1 MTSQA
6 SAQAAGNT
14 WPRLINALINGTDL
28 TAGNTEWAMNSI
40 MSGEATPAQVAGFL
54 VALRSKG
61 ETVDE
66 LVGLV
71 EAMIAN
77 ASPIEI
83 AGQKLDIV
91 GTGGDQQ
98 NTVNIS
104 TMAALIA
111 AGAGAKVVKHG
122 NRAASST
129 SGSAD
134 VLEALGVRLDL
145 PIPRVALNAEEAG
158 ITFCFAQV
166 FHPSMRHAAV
176 ARRELGVPTA
186 FNFLGP
192 MINPAHVQASAVG
205 VANERMAPLVA
216 GVLAKRGSRGL
227 VFRGNDGLDE
237 LTTTGPSRVWEIRNG
252 AVSEEMFDPRDLG
265 IRRATLEELRGG
277 DAAANAA
284 VVRSVLA
291 GAPRSRARCGP
302 AERRGRARGL
312 RPGCRRP
319 VQRADG
325 RGVEAGGRVHRIGC
339 GRGRPG
345 PLGRPALPQLR
356 FTTLTGDCRARLI
369 GRRYRRRP
377 RRVALLF
384 EAEGEGRV
392 QVVLGVGAEGDLRGG
407 VDDAGNLG
415 ELVRDDVRQILVLRD
430 PGDGNEIP
438 FAGDGIDLA
447 DALDGGDL
455 LRGLRDAGSVCLN
468 QDESGDHV

>member
-6 SAQAAGNT
+6 TAQAAGNT
-14 WPRLINALINGTDL
+14 WPRLIGALIDGTDL
-28 TAGNTEWAMNSI
+28 TAGSTQWAMNSI
-40 MSGEATPAQVAGFL
+40 MSGEASPAQVAGFL

-66 LVGLV
+66 LTGLV
-71 EAMIAN
+71 EAMISNAN
-77 ASPIEI
+77 PIVI
-83 AGQKLDIV
+83 AGEKLDIV

-145 PIPRVALNAEEAG
+145 PIARVAHNADEAG

-227 VFRGNDGLDE
+227 VFRGSDGLDE
-237 LTTTGPSRVWEIRNG
+237 LTTTGPSQVWEIRNG
-252 AVSEEMFDPRDLG
+252 EVAVVTFDPRELG
-265 IRRATLEELRGG
+265 IRQANLEELRGG

-284 VVRSVLA
+284 VVRAVLS
-291 GAPRSRARCGP
+291 GAPGSARD
-302 AERRGRARGL
+302 AALLNAAAGL
-312 RPGCRRP
+312 
-319 VQRADG
+319 VAFDLDA
-325 RGVEAGGRVHRIGC
+325 V
-339 GRGRPG
+339 G
-345 PLGRPALPQLR
+345 PLNERMAAALKR
-356 FTTLTGDCRARLI
+356 AEESIETGAAAAVLERW
-369 GRRYRRRP
+369 
-377 RRVALLF
+377 VALS
-384 EAEGEGRV
+384 R
-392 QVVLGVGAEGDLRGG
+392 
-407 VDDAGNLG
+407 
-415 ELVRDDVRQILVLRD
+415 
-430 PGDGNEIP
+430 
-438 FAGDGIDLA
+438 
-447 DALDGGDL
+447 
-455 LRGLRDAGSVCLN
+455 S
-468 QDESGDHV
+468 

>member
-6 SAQAAGNT
+6 SARPAGNT
-14 WPRLINALINGTDL
+14 WPRLIGALIDGTDL
-28 TAGNTEWAMNSI
+28 TTDSTQWAMNSI
-40 MSGEATPAQVAGFL
+40 MSGEASPAQVAGFL
-54 VALRSKG
+54 VALRAKG

-66 LVGLV
+66 LAGLV
-71 EAMIAN
+71 EAMISNAN
-77 ASPIEI
+77 PVDI
-83 AGQKLDIV
+83 AGEKLDIV

-145 PIPRVALNAEEAG
+145 PVPRVALNAEEAG

-227 VFRGNDGLDE
+227 VFRGSDGLDE

-252 AVSEEMFDPRDLG
+252 GVADETFDPRELG

-284 VVRSVLA
+284 VVRAVLS
-291 GAPRSRARCGP
+291 GAPGSARD
-302 AERRGRARGL
+302 AALLNAAAGL
-312 RPGCRRP
+312 
-319 VQRADG
+319 VAFDLDA
-325 RGVEAGGRVHRIGC
+325 V
-339 GRGRPG
+339 G
-345 PLGRPALPQLR
+345 PLKDRMAAALK
-356 FTTLTGDCRARLI
+356 RAEESIESGAAAEVLDRW
-369 GRRYRRRP
+369 
-377 RRVALLF
+377 VALS
-384 EAEGEGRV
+384 R
-392 QVVLGVGAEGDLRGG
+392 
-407 VDDAGNLG
+407 
-415 ELVRDDVRQILVLRD
+415 
-430 PGDGNEIP
+430 
-438 FAGDGIDLA
+438 
-447 DALDGGDL
+447 
-455 LRGLRDAGSVCLN
+455 S
-468 QDESGDHV
+468 